1 MQQFGQAREGRR
13 VRRSRGAGA
22 GTGTAL
28 GHGEVVQLLVRMLV
42 VPGHWRRCLRV
53 CCGTFL
59 ARHGAGRIAACG
71 GTRGLRGRDSGGENV
86 KSNDYTTRRQANLVS
101 ICHVLH

>member
-13 VRRSRGAGA
+13 VRRSRG
-22 GTGTAL
+22 TGTAL
-28 GHGEVVQLLVRMLV
+28 GHGKVVQLLVRMLV
-42 VPGHWRRCLRV
+42 VPGQWRRCLRV

-71 GTRGLRGRDSGGENV
+71 GTRGLRGGDSGGENV
-86 KSNDYTTRRQANLVS
+86 KSNDYTTTRRQANWVS